1 MGVCGSRR
9 LFLFKGDK
17 EFREFREFKE
27 FWEFKTYV
35 SSCRRNSGIRYC
47 PELLELPELLVS
59 LFTKSKQKHQ
69 KYPCFWAEMSFLHF
83 YI

>member
-17 EFREFREFKE
+17 EFK
-27 FWEFKTYV
+27 EFKTYV